1 MTHFSCNLAPM
12 SWAHV
17 LLNKK
22 LPKKIEEYINYIIFS
37 FLRASSFINISVFTL
52 ERIPPDLLLLF
63 PSKDVFSLLHFVILI
78 LDIFETLYCFLK
90 KSKRTTKNIHVYTP
104 KTEHLVHD
112 TFHLQIFLK
121 FVCVK

>member
-37 FLRASSFINISVFTL
+37 FFQSFIFYKYFCFYIRKNT
-52 ERIPPDLLLLF
+52 PDLLLLF

-104 KTEHLVHD
+104 KTEHLVNN